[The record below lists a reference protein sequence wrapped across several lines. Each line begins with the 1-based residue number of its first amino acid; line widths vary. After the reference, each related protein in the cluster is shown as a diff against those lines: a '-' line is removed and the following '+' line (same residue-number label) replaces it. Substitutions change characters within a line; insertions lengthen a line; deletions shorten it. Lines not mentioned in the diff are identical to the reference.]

1 MGWYYVITQEIR
13 EAFEGKD
20 ADVFAVINGFS
31 QEGQGYFYGS
41 LAQLSKFCG
50 IKSKT
55 TTQKILKSL
64 IERGALVKEEEIR
77 NGVKYCTYSV
87 TKNWYTI
94 SETDT
99 GISKIDM
106 GGMPEIDT
114 NNKYRKE
121 NINIP
126 PYISKDIYSPN
137 EKNSAKKRNPKE
149 KKEYAEGVRLTE
161 EEYGRLCQEYGRERA
176 DAAISYLSSY
186 KIEKDYKTKD
196 DNLTLRRWV
205 FKAVDRDSME
215 IQKAGGT
222 KKRSRLDD
230 LQDTFDQID
239 RMFDGAQFTEDGK
252 FIDEQ

>member
-13 EAFEGKD
+13 EAFEGKE

-41 LAQLSKFCG
+41 LAQLSQFCG

-64 IERGALVKEEEIR
+64 QTKGYIVKEEEIR
-77 NGVKYCTYSV
+77 NGVKYCNYRV
-87 TKNWYTI
+87 AKNWYTI

-99 GISKIDM
+99 GIS
-106 GGMPEIDT
+106 EIGT

-137 EKNSAKKRNPKE
+137 EKKSAKKRNPKE

-161 EEYGRLCQEYGRERA
+161 EEYGRLCREYGRERA

-205 FKAVDRDSME
+205 FKAVDRDSIE

-239 RMFDGAQFTEDGK
+239 KMFDGAQFTEDGK

>member
-13 EAFEGKD
+13 EAFEGKE

-41 LAQLSKFCG
+41 LAQLSQFCG

-64 IERGALVKEEEIR
+64 QTKGYIVKEEEIR
-77 NGVKYCTYSV
+77 NGVKYCNYRV
-87 TKNWYTI
+87 AKNWYTI

-99 GISKIDM
+99 GIS
-106 GGMPEIDT
+106 EIGT

-137 EKNSAKKRNPKE
+137 EKKSAKKRNPKE

-161 EEYGRLCQEYGRERA
+161 EEYGRLCREYGRERA

-205 FKAVDRDSME
+205 FKAVDRDSIE

-222 KKRSRLDD
+222 KKRSRLND

-239 RMFDGAQFTEDGK
+239 KMFDGAQFTEDGK

>member
-13 EAFEGKD
+13 EAFEGKE

-41 LAQLSKFCG
+41 LAQLSQFCG

-64 IERGALVKEEEIR
+64 QTKGYIVKEEEIR
-77 NGVKYCTYSV
+77 NGVKYCTYRV
-87 TKNWYTI
+87 AKNWYTI

-99 GISKIDM
+99 GIS
-106 GGMPEIDT
+106 EIGT

-137 EKNSAKKRNPKE
+137 EKKSAKKRNPKE

-161 EEYGRLCQEYGRERA
+161 EEYGRLCREYGRERA

-205 FKAVDRDSME
+205 FKAVDRDSIE

-222 KKRSRLDD
+222 KKRSRLND

-239 RMFDGAQFTEDGK
+239 KMFDGAQFTEDGK